1 MLKRK
6 IESYLSNWLN
16 NRDTALLIKGA
27 RQVGK
32 TFSIEKFAYDNFKNV
47 IEINFANNPEYIDSF
62 VFLKNSDQLLIRLSA
77 IAGDKLKKNETIIF
91 FDEIQLLYQRKAE
104 LKKNGNIDSNTSDI
118 LTALKKCVIDNDY
131 RYILSGS
138 LLGTNLNDI
147 LLNPTGYV
155 DEIEMFP
162 LDFEEYLWA
171 KQIGQDAI
179 EYVKNCFHHKKVV
192 DEQIN
197 TRFFDLFR
205 EYVLIGGMPES
216 VECFI
221 NSRNLFDVNLIQQ
234 QIINKY
240 TLDITTYVHD
250 EEKKLRI
257 KEIYKAIAS
266 ELNSKNKRFVSSHV
280 VDSNFLKNNSLTDE
294 YLWLSNAGI
303 AIPVYNVSEPVIPL
317 ALSSSRKTLKLFAN
331 DTGLLTSMLVS
342 TGIREKLLNNE
353 LTINYGAPYE
363 NIVAQQLYTHG
374 FSEKL
379 FYYNSK
385 KHGEVDFVL
394 EYNTEVLPIEIK
406 SGKENTDKIYN
417 HTALN
422 NLIKM
427 YNYKSAFVFGETNV
441 VKENEVIYQF
451 PIYMISFLSN
461 D

>member
-1 MLKRK
+1 M
-6 IESYLSNWLN
+6 N
-16 NRDTALLIKGA
+16 NRDTALLVKGA

-32 TFSIEKFAYDNFKNV
+32 TFSIEKFAYDNFNNV

-91 FDEIQLLYQRKAE
+91 FDEIQMLYQRKAE
-104 LKKNGNIDSNTSDI
+104 LKKEGNIDPNTSDI
-118 LTALKKCVIDNDY
+118 LTALKKQVMNKEY
-131 RYILSGS
+131 RFILSGS
-138 LLGTNLNDI
+138 LLGANLNDI

-155 DEIEMFP
+155 DEVEMFP
-162 LDFEEYLWA
+162 LDYEEYLWA
-171 KQIGQDAI
+171 KGVGQEAI
-179 EYVKNCFHHKKVV
+179 DYVKNCFYKKETV

-197 TRFFDLFR
+197 TRFLDLFR

-216 VECFI
+216 VNSFI
-221 NSRNLFDVNLIQQ
+221 NNKNLFDVNLIQQ

-240 TLDITTYVHD
+240 ALDITTYVQD
-250 EEKKLRI
+250 EDKKLRI

-280 VDSNFLKNNSLTDE
+280 IDSRFLKSRTLTDE

-303 AIPVYNVSEPVIPL
+303 VIPVYNVSEPIMPL
-317 ALSSSRKTLKLFAN
+317 VLSSSRKTLKLFAN

-342 TGIREKLLNNE
+342 TGVREKLLNNE

-363 NIVAQQLYTHG
+363 NISAQQLYAHG
-374 FSEKL
+374 FNDKL

-394 EYNTEVLPIEIK
+394 EYNAEILPIEIK
-406 SGKENTDKIYN
+406 SGKENADRIYN
-417 HTALN
+417 RTALN

-427 YNYKSAFVFGETNV
+427 YNYQSAFVFGETNII
-441 VKENEVIYQF
+441 KENEIIYQF
-451 PIYMISFLSN
+451 PIYMISFLAN
-461 D
+461 E